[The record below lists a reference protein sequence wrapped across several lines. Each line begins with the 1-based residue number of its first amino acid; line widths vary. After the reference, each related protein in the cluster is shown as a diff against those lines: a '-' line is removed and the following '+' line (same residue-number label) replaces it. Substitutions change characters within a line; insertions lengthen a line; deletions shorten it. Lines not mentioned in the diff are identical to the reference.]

1 MPFRLRFTY
10 GIPLLAFAGCFN
22 PSDDDANVSG
32 SDTDSMATTTE
43 PTSSGTTV
51 DPTTSVSTT
60 TEPDDTDTGDSS
72 DDTQGE
78 GFCGDGTVDAD
89 EACDDGVNDG
99 SYGSCLE
106 DCSGPAEHC
115 GDGVVNGPEACDD
128 GVNDGSYGGC
138 ATDCLEVGPFCGDSV
153 VQEEHEMCD
162 EGEDNENGS
171 GCNVDCVTSGT
182 HVYSYVKQNPTGSCE
197 GETSTPVFREN
208 GNVLLAALE
217 YCNNGQLLVELTP
230 ELELEEET
238 AILVSSF
245 PTNATMRGDQWLLGS
260 WNCDYTVSAAG
271 MLTEI
276 CDADRITGSAVL
288 EALDDEIYLA
298 MKSGR
303 VGHFGSN
310 SPALGDSP
318 NWWAEA
324 PAAGPSTLYSISHAA
339 FGALGTVVASGW
351 YRAGSQSPYTY
362 YGYIRRWTAGGSV
375 QTSRT
380 YSEMQFFNE
389 VRSSPDGGFIIRGS
403 GGGNALMKINQN
415 LNAVWVK
422 SVDDISSCNW
432 IGRMLVDSVGDV
444 VLECEYDDL
453 PNMHFIKLDPDG
465 NERWTTMIEYDQYS
479 YGRMALDPNDWIV
492 RAGVLSDHY
501 AASDSYLRVDKI
513 SP

>member
-1 MPFRLRFTY
+1 MPFRLRLSY
-10 GIPLLAFAGCFN
+10 SIPLLAFTGCFN
-22 PSDDDANVSG
+22 PSDDDANASA
-32 SDTDSMATTTE
+32 SDTDSMGTTDE

-60 TEPDDTDTGDSS
+60 AEPEDTEDSA
-72 DDTQGE
+72 DDTQGD
-78 GFCGDGTVDAD
+78 GVCGDGTVDAD

-128 GVNDGSYGGC
+128 GVNDDSYGGC
-138 ATDCLEVGPFCGDSV
+138 ASDCLEVGPFCGDSV

-182 HVYSYVKQNPTGSCE
+182 HVYSYVAQYPTGSCD

-217 YCNNGQLLVELTP
+217 YCNNGQALVELTP

-238 AILVSSF
+238 EILVSSF

-260 WNCDYTVSAAG
+260 WDCDYTVSAAG
-271 MLTEI
+271 MLTEV
-276 CDADRITGSAVL
+276 CDSDRISGAVLL
-288 EALDDEIYLA
+288 EALDDEVYLA
-298 MKSGR
+298 MKNGR

-318 NWWAEA
+318 NWSVEA
-324 PAAGPSTLYSISHAA
+324 PPAGTSTLYSISHAT
-339 FGALGTVVASGW
+339 FGALGTVVASGY
-351 YRAGSQSPYTY
+351 YRTGAQSPYTY
-362 YGYIRRWTAGGSV
+362 YGYVRRWTAAGNY
-375 QTSRT
+375 QTQRT
-380 YSEMQFFNE
+380 YGDMQFFNE
-389 VRSSPDGGFIIRGS
+389 IRSSPDGGFIIRGS
-403 GGGNALMKINQN
+403 GGGNHLMKIDQG

-422 SVDDISSCNW
+422 STADISECNYLN
-432 IGRMLVDSVGDV
+432 RMVVDSVGDV
-444 VLECEYDDL
+444 VLECEYDDF
-453 PNMHFIKLDPDG
+453 PNVRFIKMDTDG
-465 NERWTTMIEYDQYS
+465 NERWTTMIEFDDYS
-479 YGRMALDPNDWIV
+479 WGRLAVDPNDWIV
-492 RAGVLSDHY
+492 RGTVVYDY
-501 AASDSYLRVDKI
+501 EDSNSHLRVDKI